1 MGHLPTSIR
10 SLVLA
15 AALAVASA
23 TAALAWG
30 AIAVDDEVGQ
40 QADDVGYG
48 FSTGHDTEGEARRG
62 AMAECRKSGNNSCK
76 VVLTFKACGAY
87 AASRRYYGVGE
98 GSTKERAEQTA
109 VQLCGRAAC
118 AVVISECDD

>member
-1 MGHLPTSIR
+1 MGRFSKSVR

-15 AALAVASA
+15 AGLVLAET
-23 TAALAWG
+23 TAVLAWG

-40 QADDVGYG
+40 QADDVGWG
-48 FSTGHDTEGEARRG
+48 FSTGHDTEAEARRG
-62 AMAECRKSGNNSCK
+62 AMAECRKSGNDKCK